1 MMNSVITATRPDS
14 ITKTMKAYVALTKP
28 RIIELLLI
36 TTVPAMVVANQGI
49 PSLLKI
55 VYTVLGGTLAA
66 GGANAVNMWFDRDID
81 AMMKR
86 TQQRPLVTGEISPL
100 AAIIFAIGLEAIS
113 FLMLWSSVNLLSAIL
128 ALSAA
133 LFYVFIY
140 TMWLKRSS
148 SSNIVVGGAA
158 GAVPVLVGWAAV
170 TDRLDLAPV
179 LMFAIIFLWTPP
191 HFWAL
196 AFRYKEDYAKA
207 NVPMLPAVATFRK
220 TANQILVYSV
230 LLTVVSLLLGPVAH
244 LGVIYESSALL
255 LGIGFI
261 YYAIKLR
268 RSESPKVA
276 MRVFSYSISYLTLLF
291 VAMGVDVVVR
301 HP

>member
-1 MMNSVITATRPDS
+1 MR
-14 ITKTMKAYVALTKP
+14 AYLALTKP

-36 TTVPAMVVANQGI
+36 TTVPAMVVANQAI
-49 PSLLKI
+49 PSPLKI

-86 TQQRPLVTGEISPL
+86 TQNRPLVTGEVSPSGAL
-100 AAIIFAIGLEAIS
+100 MFAIALETVS
-113 FLMLWSSVNLLSAIL
+113 FLLLWSSVNLLSAIL

-148 SSNIVVGGAA
+148 SSNIVIGGAA

-196 AFRYKEDYAKA
+196 AFRYKEDYANAK
-207 NVPMLPAVATFRK
+207 VPMLPAVATFRK
-220 TANQILVYSV
+220 TANQILIYSV
-230 LLTVVSLLLGPVAH
+230 LLTGVSLLLGPVAH
-244 LGVIYESSALL
+244 LGLIYDSAALL

-268 RSESPKVA
+268 QSESPKVA
-276 MRVFSYSISYLTLLF
+276 MRVFSYSISYLTMLF

>member
-1 MMNSVITATRPDS
+1 MNSVITATRPVS
-14 ITKTMKAYVALTKP
+14 ITKTMRAYLALTKP

-36 TTVPAMVVANQGI
+36 TTVPAMVVANQAI
-49 PSLLKI
+49 PSPLKI

-86 TQQRPLVTGEISPL
+86 TQNRPLVTGEVSPSGAL
-100 AAIIFAIGLEAIS
+100 MFAIALEAVS
-113 FLMLWSSVNLLSAIL
+113 FLLLWSSVNLLSAIL

-148 SSNIVVGGAA
+148 SSNIVIGGAA

-196 AFRYKEDYAKA
+196 AFRYKEDYANAK
-207 NVPMLPAVATFRK
+207 VPMLPAVATFRK
-220 TANQILVYSV
+220 TANQILIYSV
-230 LLTVVSLLLGPVAH
+230 LLTGVSLLLGPVAH
-244 LGVIYESSALL
+244 LGLIYDSAALL

-268 RSESPKVA
+268 QSESPKVA
-276 MRVFSYSISYLTLLF
+276 MRVFSYSISYLTMLF

>member
-1 MMNSVITATRPDS
+1 MNSVITATRPDS

-113 FLMLWSSVNLLSAIL
+113 FLVLWSSVNLLSAIL

>member
-1 MMNSVITATRPDS
+1 MNSVITATRPDS

>member
-1 MMNSVITATRPDS
+1 M
-14 ITKTMKAYVALTKP
+14 
-28 RIIELLLI
+28 
-36 TTVPAMVVANQGI
+36 
-49 PSLLKI
+49 
-55 VYTVLGGTLAA
+55 
-66 GGANAVNMWFDRDID
+66 
-81 AMMKR
+81 
-86 TQQRPLVTGEISPL
+86 
-100 AAIIFAIGLEAIS
+100 FAIALEAVS
-113 FLMLWSSVNLLSAIL
+113 FLLLWSSVNLLSAIL

-148 SSNIVVGGAA
+148 SSNIVIGGAA

-196 AFRYKEDYAKA
+196 AFRYKEDYANAK
-207 NVPMLPAVATFRK
+207 VPMLPAVATFRK
-220 TANQILVYSV
+220 TANQILIYSV
-230 LLTVVSLLLGPVAH
+230 LLTGVSLLLGPVAH
-244 LGVIYESSALL
+244 LGLIYDSAALL

-268 RSESPKVA
+268 QSESPKVA
-276 MRVFSYSISYLTLLF
+276 MRVFSYSISYLTMLF